1 MGHGR
6 RNNGKRSLMITGLLT
21 FLFFFAIIGC
31 VLYGRKLIRTE
42 KVDAVFG
49 NPERAQGGI
58 HWVIVGS
65 SFLLLVW
72 LYYSWDIAKSFFPKS
87 ANELCQVGKVNE
99 SLLSLKYLFPIDERQ
114 LKSTSVI
121 ETESENLNKITI
133 EIEKSGIENQDK
145 SNLLNFVSQTK
156 NTIPLLTNEQLL
168 NNDTREQIKL
178 INKKIINLT
187 ENFKRSDYPNESTE
201 QELERIEAAKEEGS
215 WKASSTSIENTIE
228 IPFIPKTKR
237 GLKFQA
243 AATELNLISDEFF
256 ELKNHNEQYT
266 SALEKLKKEIKD
278 YRSNLSSSKEISSSL
293 AKDILKI
300 ARRIEY
306 ASIFPPNTLDDMQA
320 SIINFDNLQ
329 KKEQGGLRWVD
340 LLLFPSGTIIS
351 SGPSCSEQG
360 SGRWLPKPSDTLN
373 KFTLML
379 NPNVG
384 YKQIPLIWYEMMDVS
399 KIIGFLIPDW
409 FADILPGEYPV
420 HDEQGEVKPNFKS
433 KVLSFVTGDF
443 NLFKIPIPTGHIWD
457 SFLRVFLG
465 LVAGIIVGVPLGL
478 FMGLNRFAKGFFDPL
493 IELYRPVPPLA
504 WAPLVISVLG
514 IDNLGKVFL
523 LFMVSLSIMIISA
536 RAGASGTQLSKI
548 HAAHSLGASKWQIL
562 RHVIFPNS
570 LPEIL
575 TGIRV
580 ATGMCWGTLVAAEFL
595 AGTTGVGFVEN
606 VAKKYFQ
613 YEVIWITIFI
623 MGMLGLIFD
632 ITIRKIIDKTI
643 PWRGKG

>member
-1 MGHGR
+1 
-6 RNNGKRSLMITGLLT
+6 MITAFLT
-21 FLFFFAIIGC
+21 FVFFFAIIGC
-31 VLYGRKLIRTE
+31 VLYGRKLIKTE

-49 NPERAQGGI
+49 NPERAQGGT

-87 ANELCQVGKVNE
+87 ANELCQVAKVDE
-99 SLLSLKYLFPIDERQ
+99 SLLSLKYLFPIKERQ
-114 LKSTSVI
+114 FKSTSVI
-121 ETESENLNKITI
+121 ETETENLNKII
-133 EIEKSGIENQDK
+133 SDIKK
-145 SNLLNFVSQTK
+145 SNKVNDRNKDVLLRFVSNTK
-156 NTIPLLTNEQLL
+156 GTIPLLTNNNLL
-168 NNDTREQIKL
+168 DNDTKKQINL
-178 INKKIINLT
+178 ITAKINNLT
-187 ENFKRSDYPNESTE
+187 EKFKKKDFPEESPDE
-201 QELERIEAAKEEGS
+201 EIKRIEAAKEEGD
-215 WKASSTSIENTIE
+215 WGASSTSIDNAVE
-228 IPFIPKTKR
+228 IPSIPKTKK

-243 AATELNLISDEFF
+243 AADELNLISDEFF
-256 ELKNHNEQYT
+256 ELRNHNSQYASAIENIKKDIKEFRSKLDESDEIT
-266 SALEKLKKEIKD
+266 S
-278 YRSNLSSSKEISSSL
+278 SF

-306 ASIFPPNTLDDMQA
+306 ASIFPPNTLNEMQK
-320 SIINFDNLQ
+320 SIINFDKAQ

-340 LLLFPSGTIIS
+340 IFLFPSGTIMS
-351 SGPSCSEQG
+351 SGPSCTEQG

-384 YKQIPLIWYEMMDVS
+384 FKQIPLIWYEMMDVS
-399 KIIGFLIPDW
+399 KVIGFILPNWI
-409 FADILPGEYPV
+409 ADILPGQYPV
-420 HDEQGEVKPNFKS
+420 HNEKGEIKPNFKS

-443 NLFKIPIPTGHIWD
+443 NLFKIPVPTGHIWD
-457 SFLRVFLG
+457 SFLRVLLG
-465 LVAGIIVGVPLGL
+465 LIFGIVVGVPLGL

-548 HAAHSLGASKWQIL
+548 HAAHSLGASRWQIL

-595 AGTTGVGFVEN
+595 AGTTGIGFVEN

-623 MGMLGLIFD
+623 MGMLGLLFD

>member
-1 MGHGR
+1 
-6 RNNGKRSLMITGLLT
+6 MITAVLT
-21 FLFFFAIIGC
+21 FVFFFAIVGC
-31 VLYGRKLIRTE
+31 VLYGRKLIKTE

-49 NPERAQGGI
+49 NPERAKGGA

-87 ANELCQVGKVNE
+87 ANELCQVGKINE
-99 SLLSLKYLFPIDERQ
+99 SLLSLKYLFPIEERQ
-114 LKSTSVI
+114 LKSTSKI
-121 ETESENLNKITI
+121 ETETENLNKISI
-133 EIEKSGIENQDK
+133 NVEKSNKINGQDK
-145 SNLLNFVSQTK
+145 VKLLNFINQTK
-156 NTIPLLTNEQLL
+156 NTIPLLTSEKLL
-168 NNDTREQIKL
+168 ENKTREQVNL
-178 INKKIINLT
+178 ITNKINNLT
-187 ENFKRSDYPNESTE
+187 DNFNRKDFPNESPE
-201 QELERIEAAKEEGS
+201 EEVKRMELAKQEGT
-215 WKASSTSIENTIE
+215 WGASSTSIENTIE
-228 IPFIPKTKR
+228 IPSIPKTKK

-243 AATELNLISDEFF
+243 AAMELNIISDEFF
-256 ELKNHNEQYT
+256 EIRNHNPQYT
-266 SALEKLKKEIKD
+266 LAMETLKKEIKD
-278 YRSNLSSSKEISSSL
+278 YRSKINSSEDIASSF

-306 ASIFPPNTLDDMQA
+306 ASIFPPNTLNNMQA
-320 SIINFDNLQ
+320 SIINFDNAQ
-329 KKEQGGLRWVD
+329 KREQGGLKWVD
-340 LLLFPSGTIIS
+340 LILFPSGTIMS
-351 SGPSCSEQG
+351 SGPSCTEQG

-384 YKQIPLIWYEMMDVS
+384 FKQIPLIWYEMMDVS
-399 KIIGFLIPDW
+399 KVIGFILPDW
-409 FADILPGEYPV
+409 IADMMPGEYPI
-420 HDEQGEVKPNFKS
+420 HNEKGEVKPNFKS

-443 NLFKIPIPTGHIWD
+443 NLFKIPVPTGHIWD

-465 LVAGIIVGVPLGL
+465 LIFGIIIGVPLGL

-548 HAAHSLGASKWQIL
+548 HAAHSLGASRWQIL

-595 AGTTGVGFVEN
+595 AGTTGIGFVEN

>member
-1 MGHGR
+1 
-6 RNNGKRSLMITGLLT
+6 MITGVLT
-21 FLFFFAIIGC
+21 FLFFFAIVGC
-31 VLYGRKLIRTE
+31 VLYGRKLIKTE

-65 SFLLLVW
+65 SFLLIVW

-99 SLLSLKYLFPIDERQ
+99 SLLSLKYLFPIEERQ

-121 ETESENLNKITI
+121 ETETENLNKIII
-133 EIEKSGIENQDK
+133 EIEKLGVKNQDK
-145 SNLLNFVSQTK
+145 SKLLDFISQTK

-168 NNDTREQIKL
+168 NNDTRDQIKI
-178 INKKIINLT
+178 INEKIINLT
-187 ENFKRSDYPNESTE
+187 EDFKKTDYPNESAE
-201 QELERIEAAKEEGS
+201 QEIERIEAAKEEGP

-228 IPFIPKTKR
+228 IPSIPKTKR

-243 AATELNLISDEFF
+243 AAKELNLISDEFF
-256 ELKNHNEQYT
+256 ELRNHNKPYS

-278 YRSNLSSSKEISSSL
+278 YRTSLGSSEEISSSL
-293 AKDILKI
+293 AKDVLKI

-306 ASIFPPNTLDDMQA
+306 ASIFPPNTLKDMQA
-320 SIINFDNLQ
+320 SIINFDNVQ
-329 KKEQGGLRWVD
+329 KKEQGSLRWVD
-340 LLLFPSGTIIS
+340 ILLFPTGTIIS

-360 SGRWLPKPSDTLN
+360 SGRWLPKPSDTIN

-384 YKQIPLIWYEMMDVS
+384 YKQIPLIWYEMMDIS

-420 HDEQGEVKPNFKS
+420 HNEKGEVKPNFKS

-443 NLFKIPIPTGHIWD
+443 ELFKIPIPTGHIWD

-562 RHVIFPNS
+562 RYVIFPNS

>member
-1 MGHGR
+1 
-6 RNNGKRSLMITGLLT
+6 MITGVLT
-21 FLFFFAIIGC
+21 FVFFFAIVGC
-31 VLYGRKLIRTE
+31 ILYGRKLIRTE

-49 NPERAQGGI
+49 NPERAKGGV

-65 SFLLLVW
+65 SFLLLIW

-99 SLLSLKYLFPIDERQ
+99 SLLGLKYLFPIEQRQ
-114 LKSTSVI
+114 LKSTAI
-121 ETESENLNKITI
+121 IQKETENLN
-133 EIEKSGIENQDK
+133 EILLEINQSDLKNQDK
-145 SNLLNFVSQTK
+145 NTLISFVDKTK
-156 NTIPLLTNEQLL
+156 KTIPLLTDENLLENE
-168 NNDTREQIKL
+168 TKEKL
-178 INKKIINLT
+178 DIITDKIFTLS
-187 ENFKRSDYPNESTE
+187 ENFSRSDYPNESTE
-201 QELERIEAAKEEGS
+201 EEEKRIQEANQEGTWS
-215 WKASSTSIENTIE
+215 ASSTSIENTIE
-228 IPFIPKTKR
+228 IPSIPKTKR

-243 AATELNLISDEFF
+243 AAEELNLISDEFF
-256 ELKNHNEQYT
+256 ELRNHNTQYRNAYDNL
-266 SALEKLKKEIKD
+266 SKEIKD
-278 YRSNLSSSKEISSSL
+278 FRSNLSSSDEIVSSF

-306 ASIFPPNTLDDMQA
+306 ASIFPPNALVNMQA
-320 SIINFDNLQ
+320 SIEKFDEVQN
-329 KKEQGGLRWVD
+329 KEQGGLRWVD
-340 LLLFPSGTIIS
+340 ILLFPSGTIIS

-373 KFTLML
+373 KFVLMM

-384 YKQIPLIWYEMMDVS
+384 FKQIPLIWYEMMDVS
-399 KIIGFLIPDW
+399 KIIGFILPDW
-409 FADILPGEYPV
+409 IADILPGEYPV
-420 HDEQGEVKPNFKS
+420 HNEKGEVNSNFKS

-443 NLFKIPIPTGHIWD
+443 ELFKIPIPTGHIWD

-465 LVAGIIVGVPLGL
+465 LVAGIIIGVPLGL

-504 WAPLVISVLG
+504 WAPLIISVLG
-514 IDNLGKVFL
+514 IDNFGKVFL

-623 MGMLGLIFD
+623 MGMLGLLFD

>member
-1 MGHGR
+1 
-6 RNNGKRSLMITGLLT
+6 MITGLLT
-21 FLFFFAIIGC
+21 FLFFFAIVGC

-99 SLLSLKYLFPIDERQ
+99 SLLSLKYLFPIEERQ

-121 ETESENLNKITI
+121 ETESENLNKIAI
-133 EIEKSGIENQDK
+133 EIEKSGIKNQDK
-145 SNLLNFVSQTK
+145 SKLLNFVSQTK

-168 NNDTREQIKL
+168 NNDTREQIRI
-178 INKKIINLT
+178 INEKIVNLT
-187 ENFKRSDYPNESTE
+187 ENFKRSDYPNESVE
-201 QELERIEAAKEEGS
+201 QELERIEAAKKEGP

-228 IPFIPKTKR
+228 IPFVPKTKR
-237 GLKFQA
+237 GLKFQT

-256 ELKNHNEQYT
+256 ELKNHNEQYA

-278 YRSNLSSSKEISSSL
+278 YRTSFSSSEEISSSL

-306 ASIFPPNTLDDMQA
+306 ASIFPPNTLKEMQA
-320 SIINFDNLQ
+320 SIINFDNVQ
-329 KKEQGGLRWVD
+329 KKEQGSLRWVD

-409 FADILPGEYPV
+409 FADILPGDYPV
-420 HDEQGEVKPNFKS
+420 HNEQGEVKPNFKS
-433 KVLSFVTGDF
+433 KVFSFVTGDF
-443 NLFKIPIPTGHIWD
+443 DLFKIPIPSGHIWD

-562 RHVIFPNS
+562 RYVIFPNS

-623 MGMLGLIFD
+623 MGMLGLVFD
-632 ITIRKIIDKTI
+632 ITIRKIINKTI

>member
-1 MGHGR
+1 
-6 RNNGKRSLMITGLLT
+6 MITAFLT
-21 FLFFFAIIGC
+21 FVFFFAIVGC
-31 VLYGRKLIRTE
+31 VLYGRRLIKTE

-87 ANELCQVGKVNE
+87 ANELCQVGKVDE
-99 SLLSLKYLFPIDERQ
+99 SLLSLKYLFPIEERQ

-121 ETESENLNKITI
+121 ETETKNLDKII
-133 EIEKSGIENQDK
+133 LLIKK
-145 SNLLNFVSQTK
+145 SNDVEDQNKNKLLDFVVQTK
-156 NTIPLLTNEQLL
+156 NTIPLLTDENLL
-168 NNDTREQIKL
+168 ENQTKEQINS
-178 INKKIINLT
+178 ITKKINNLT
-187 ENFKRSDYPNESTE
+187 NNFIKRDYPYEKPEDENK
-201 QELERIEAAKEEGS
+201 RIELAKQEGN
-215 WKASSTSIENTIE
+215 WGASSTSLDNAVE
-228 IPFIPKTKR
+228 IPSIPKTKK

-243 AATELNLISDEFF
+243 AAAELNLISDEFF
-256 ELKNHNEQYT
+256 ELRNHNAQYA
-266 SALEKLKKEIKD
+266 SALESLKNEIKEF
-278 YRSNLSSSKEISSSL
+278 RSKFDDSNEITSSF
-293 AKDILKI
+293 AKDVLKI

-306 ASIFPPNTLDDMQA
+306 ASIFPPQTLIEMQA
-320 SIINFDNLQ
+320 SIVNFDRLQ
-329 KKEQGGLRWVD
+329 KKEQGGLKWVD
-340 LLLFPSGTIIS
+340 FFLFPSGTILS
-351 SGPSCSEQG
+351 SGPSCTEQG

-373 KFTLML
+373 KFALML

-384 YKQIPLIWYEMMDVS
+384 FKQIPLIWYEMMDVG
-399 KIIGFLIPDW
+399 KIIGFVLPDW
-409 FADILPGEYPV
+409 IADILPGEYPV
-420 HDEQGEVKPNFKS
+420 HNEKGEIKPNFKS
-433 KVLSFVTGDF
+433 KVLNVVTGDF
-443 NLFKIPIPTGHIWD
+443 ELFKIPIPTGHIWD

-478 FMGLNRFAKGFFDPL
+478 YMGLNRFAKGFFDPL

-514 IDNLGKVFL
+514 IDNFGKVFL

-562 RHVIFPNS
+562 RYVIFPNS

-613 YEVIWITIFI
+613 YEVIWSTIFI
-623 MGMLGLIFD
+623 MGMLCLLFD

>member
-1 MGHGR
+1 
-6 RNNGKRSLMITGLLT
+6 MITGFLT
-21 FLFFFAIIGC
+21 FLFFFAIVGC

-49 NPERAQGGI
+49 NPERAKGGI

-99 SLLSLKYLFPIDERQ
+99 SLLSLKYLFPIHERQ

-121 ETESENLNKITI
+121 ETESGNLDKITI
-133 EIEKSGIENQDK
+133 EIEKSGIKNQDK
-145 SNLLNFVSQTK
+145 SKLLNFISQTK

-168 NNDTREQIKL
+168 SNDTKEQIEL
-178 INKKIINLT
+178 INEKIINLT
-187 ENFKRSDYPNESTE
+187 ENFKRSDYPNESAE
-201 QELERIEAAKEEGS
+201 QKLERIEAAKEEGS

-278 YRSNLSSSKEISSSL
+278 YRDSLSASEEISSSL

-306 ASIFPPNTLDDMQA
+306 ASIFPPNTLNDMQA
-320 SIINFDNLQ
+320 SIINFDNVQ
-329 KKEQGGLRWVD
+329 KKEQGSLRWVD

-420 HDEQGEVKPNFKS
+420 HNEQGEVKPNFKS